1 MMATKLIECIP
12 NFSDGRRPEILSQI
26 LGSITSGGQIG
37 LLNWS
42 SDVDHNRSVV
52 TFVGKAESVAD
63 AAFRAIATAARNIDL
78 SSHHGVHPRVGA
90 TDVVPF
96 VPLEGTSMEECV
108 QLARQVGQRVG
119 AELSLPVYLYEY
131 AAIRPER
138 TRLEDVRRGGYEA
151 LRTRIKSDPR
161 WQPDYGPSELGSA
174 GAVIIGARHLLIA
187 FNVYLSTS
195 DSAIAKQIAVQIRE
209 SSGGLPSVKA
219 IGVLVNGL
227 AQVSLNLTDFRRTSL
242 FVVLERIH
250 EAARL
255 HGTAIQRT
263 ELIGLIPQAALQPPS
278 PYMTPIAEQ
287 QILEVQLASVS
298 R

>member
-1 MMATKLIECIP
+1 
-12 NFSDGRRPEILSQI
+12 
-26 LGSITSGGQIG
+26 
-37 LLNWS
+37 
-42 SDVDHNRSVV
+42 
-52 TFVGKAESVAD
+52 
-63 AAFRAIATAARNIDL
+63 
-78 SSHHGVHPRVGA
+78 
-90 TDVVPF
+90 
-96 VPLEGTSMEECV
+96 MEECV

-161 WQPDYGPSELGSA
+161 WQPDYGPPELGPA

-250 EAARL
+250 EAARF

-298 R
+298 C

>member
-1 MMATKLIECIP
+1 MSAKLIECIP
-12 NFSDGRRPEILSQI
+12 NFSEGRRPEILSQI
-26 LGSITSGGQIG
+26 LDSITSGGQIS

-52 TFVGKAESVAD
+52 TFAGKAESVAD

-78 SSHHGVHPRVGA
+78 SLHYGVHPRVGA

-96 VPLEGTSMEECV
+96 VPLQGTSMEECI

-138 TRLEDVRRGGYEA
+138 TRLEYIRRGGYEA
-151 LRTRIKSDPR
+151 LRTRIKSDSL
-161 WQPDYGPSELGSA
+161 WQPDYGPSDLGPA

-195 DSAIAKQIAVQIRE
+195 DIAVAKQIALQIRE
-209 SSGGLPSVKA
+209 SSGGLPGVKA
-219 IGVLVNGL
+219 IGVQVDGL
-227 AQVSLNLTDFRRTSL
+227 AQVSLNLTDFRQTSL
-242 FVVLERIH
+242 FVVLEHIH

-255 HGTAIQRT
+255 YGTSIQRT
-263 ELIGLIPQAALQPPS
+263 ELIGLIPQAALQPLS

-287 QILEVQLASVS
+287 QILEVQLSSVS